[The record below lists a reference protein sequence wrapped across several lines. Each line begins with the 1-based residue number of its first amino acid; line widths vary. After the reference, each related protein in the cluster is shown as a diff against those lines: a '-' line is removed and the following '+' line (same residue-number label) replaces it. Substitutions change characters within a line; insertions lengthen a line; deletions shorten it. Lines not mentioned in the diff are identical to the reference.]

1 MKVPT
6 ESIRELRSR
15 TSAGMLECN
24 KALLQAGGDV
34 EKAVEVLRCRGLSV
48 AQKKK
53 ERVTTEG
60 IIEAYIHH
68 TGKIGTLVE
77 LHCESDFVARTDEF
91 RQLARDIAMQI
102 AATSPQFITTEEIP
116 EKEEFDPQTA
126 CLVNQPFIREPTRS
140 VQEIIDQT
148 IAKVGENIKV
158 SRFTRFEIGHY

>member
-1 MKVPT
+1 MKIPT
-6 ESIRELRSR
+6 ESLRELRSR

-34 EKAVEVLRCRGLSV
+34 EKAVEVLRRHGLSV